1 MLYANL
7 MQKSRVVLII
17 LDGWGIGPNY
27 AGNAIKLAHTP
38 HIDMLTTTFPHTELA
53 ASGESVGLP
62 RGEDGNTETGHLNL
76 GAGRIVYQDLPRIN
90 MSIASGSFLKNK
102 AFLKAIEHTRKNNSN
117 LHLLG
122 LIGQGGVHSSNEHL
136 YALMQLCKEQKLT
149 KVYLH
154 LITDGRDSGPT
165 SSPMYLDQIQNE
177 IKEIGVGRVATVI
190 GRYYAMDRDHR
201 WERVSVAYEALIDG
215 EGEAS
220 PDLQATIASRHAK
233 GENDEFIKPILP
245 LYDGVPCPRI
255 GSNDAVIFFN
265 YRIDRPRELTRSI
278 TMSDEDFVHHTESFD
293 PYGVKYHKSHLT
305 MAKVDTKIFPRPTR
319 PTNLLFVSMTEY
331 EKNLPVEVAF
341 PPEFVEMPLSRV
353 IALAGRRQLKLAE
366 SEKERFVTYYF
377 NGQRELAFPGEDIQ
391 ITPSPKIATYDLK
404 PEMSGVEQT
413 KKLIQAIESELYD
426 LIVINYPNPDMVAHT
441 GNLKASIAACS
452 FIDTCIGKIYERVMQ
467 KENVSM
473 LITAD
478 HGNAEELISLENG
491 GVDTEH
497 SGFPVPLLVVGHQFL
512 NQGKSLPRGI
522 LADVAPTILHI
533 LGLNKPSSM
542 TGRSLL

>member
-1 MLYANL
+1 

-17 LDGWGIGPNY
+17 LDGWGIGPDY
-27 AGNAIKLAHTP
+27 PGNAIRLAKTP
-38 HIDMLTTTFPHTELA
+38 TIDMLTNTYPHTELA

-62 RGEDGNTETGHLNL
+62 KGEDGNTETGHLNI

-90 MSIASGSFLKNK
+90 MSIASGSFLQNK
-102 AFLKAIEHTRKNNSN
+102 AFLKAAEHVRQNKSN

-136 YALMQLCKEQKLT
+136 YALLRFCKEQKMPN
-149 KVYLH
+149 VYLH

-165 SSPMYLDQIQNE
+165 SSPIYLEQVQSE
-177 IKEIGVGRVATVI
+177 IKEIGIGEIATLVGR
-190 GRYYAMDRDHR
+190 YFAMDRDHR

-215 EGEAS
+215 VGEFT
-220 PDLQATIASRHAK
+220 PNLLATIASRHAQA
-233 GENDEFIKPILP
+233 ENDEFLKPIIIP
-245 LYDGVPCPRI
+245 NTPRI
-255 GSNDAVIFFN
+255 SSGDSVIFFN
-265 YRIDRPRELTRSI
+265 YRIDRPRELTRAM

-293 PYGVKYHKSHLT
+293 PYGVKYHKSHLAET
-305 MAKVDTKIFPRPTR
+305 VVPPKIFARPTR
-319 PTNLLFVSMTEY
+319 PTDLCFVSMTEY
-331 EKNLPVEVAF
+331 EKNLPVDVAF

-377 NGQRELAFPGEDIQ
+377 NGQRELAFPGEDVQ
-391 ITPSPKIATYDLK
+391 ITPSPKVATYDLA

-413 KKLIQAIESELYD
+413 DKLLHAIDEELYD

-441 GNLKASIAACS
+441 GNLEASVKACT
-452 FIDTCIGKIYERVMQ
+452 FTDTCLAKVYDRIMQ
-467 KENVSM
+467 KEGVSL

-478 HGNAEELISLENG
+478 HGNVEELISLENG

-497 SGFPVPLLVVGHQFL
+497 SSFPVPFLIVGQQFL
-512 NQGKSLPRGI
+512 NQSKLLTRGI
-522 LADVAPTILHI
+522 LADVAPTILKI
-533 LGLNKPSSM
+533 LGINKPSSM
-542 TGRSLL
+542 SGRSLL